1 MNTNVILPPK
11 HSMNVQDVSPN
22 PKLASLK
29 ELTRSL
35 EQSLSP
41 DETLRAL
48 HRGFTEADGFVASI
62 LLSTRGMG
70 QGHYR
75 VVRLQLTDDPQESV
89 FASVSEEQSP
99 VQSGGIVAAITARS
113 GPQLIQDVDWSPDRF
128 FNEILHGYTSVIA
141 IPIFGDRLPMQL
153 HHLLD
158 RSRRVSLVSLT
169 KVAAGQFG
177 QVYIRSQQSNPQMIF
192 ARTHRIKQAQ

>member
-1 MNTNVILPPK
+1 MGNIRSLVRSIQMNTNVILPPK

-48 HRGFTEADGFVASI
+48 HRGFTETGGFVASM
-62 LLSTRGMG
+62 LLSTRGLDQG
-70 QGHYR
+70 QYR
-75 VVRLQLTDDPQESV
+75 VVRVQLTDDLQESV
-89 FASVSEEQSP
+89 FASVSEEQGP

-113 GPQLIQDVDWSPDRF
+113 EPQLIQD
-128 FNEILHGYTSVIA
+128 
-141 IPIFGDRLPMQL
+141 
-153 HHLLD
+153 
-158 RSRRVSLVSLT
+158 
-169 KVAAGQFG
+169 
-177 QVYIRSQQSNPQMIF
+177 
-192 ARTHRIKQAQ
+192 